1 MQIETIIS
9 LVVLGVVILASL
21 ITIIVAIV
29 RGDMKKFIVEKME
42 EAEKLFEDLPKEEKT
57 KKKLQYVLEAV
68 KEKYKIMELFLNVKK
83 FVEYIISITK
93 QINYKK

>member
-9 LVVLGVVILASL
+9 LIVLGVVILAGL

-29 RGDMKKFIVEKME
+29 RGDMKKFIIEKME
-42 EAEKLFEDLPKEEKT
+42 EAEQLELDGA
-57 KKKLQYVLEAV
+57 KKLQYVLEAV
-68 KEKYKIMELFLNVKK
+68 KEKYKLMELFLNVKK
-83 FVEYIISITK
+83 FVEQIISITK